1 MEEGKSVSCGEA
13 LTALGV
19 IGLCVAFALHYPEK
33 SEDWAAWMQA
43 FGSVAAIAGAGWIAR
58 GQVREAQRVEEE
70 RRIAERKA
78 NAEARIEQLQA
89 VAVFVEQ
96 LFTTLDKTAVH
107 LSSGIMPHELTGY
120 ARRRVAPLKVAIA
133 ALREI
138 PLHQVPQAYIGLPVL
153 NINNCAAHVA
163 QILEDVASANP
174 ATEAYPVSLLKETA
188 DLVVQYRD
196 RASGDL
202 KQMRALTEAYDGVRS
217 PVILARHLE

>member
-58 GQVREAQRVEEE
+58 GQVREAQRVEQE
-70 RRIAERKA
+70 RRDAERKS

-96 LFTTLDKTAVH
+96 LFATLDKTAVH
-107 LSSGIMPHELTGY
+107 LSGEIMPNQMTGY
-120 ARRRVAPLKVAIA
+120 AKTRVAPLKVAIS
-133 ALREI
+133 ALSKI
-138 PLHQVPQAYIGLPVL
+138 PIHQVPQAYIGLPVL
-153 NINNCAAHVA
+153 NINNCAARVV
-163 QILEDVASANP
+163 QILEDVASAQP
-174 ATEAYPVSLLKETA
+174 TTEADRVSLLKSAA
-188 DLVVQYRD
+188 DAVVKYRD
-196 RASGDL
+196 RASRDL
-202 KQMRALTEAYDGVRS
+202 EQLRALTEKYDGMNS
-217 PVILARHLE
+217 PVILARHVK